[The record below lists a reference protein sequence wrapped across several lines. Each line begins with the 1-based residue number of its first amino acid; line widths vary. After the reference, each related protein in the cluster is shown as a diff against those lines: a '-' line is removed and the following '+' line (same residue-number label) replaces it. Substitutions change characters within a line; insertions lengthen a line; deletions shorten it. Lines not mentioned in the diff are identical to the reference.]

1 MDALRGL
8 FSLIDRRLSYM
19 KAVAAYKWS
28 EGLPIDDAEREDI
41 VLRDSLSA
49 SRDMGL
55 DVESM
60 REFFLLQIQIAKQ
73 VQSAWHSKW
82 KSEGFHQD
90 SWQNPD
96 LQAQIRPALIEI
108 GADIVRQIREALP
121 LLQNKNCLSRCISS
135 ISVELKTEFLED
147 DMKIKLLESLARIK
161 AAQHA

>member
-1 MDALRGL
+1 MDALSGL

-28 EGLPIDDAEREDI
+28 EGLPIDDATREDI

-73 VQSAWHSKW
+73 VQTAWHNKW
-82 KSEGFHQD
+82 KSEGVGRK
-90 SWQNPD
+90 SLPNAD
-96 LQAQIRPALIEI
+96 LQAQIRPALIEV
-108 GADIVRQIREALP
+108 GTDIVRKIKEALP
-121 LLQNKNCLSRCISS
+121 LLQDNGCRALCTES
-135 ISVELKTEFLED
+135 IRAELKTELIED
-147 DMKIKLLESLARIK
+147 EMKLKLLESLSRIK
-161 AAQHA
+161 TA